1 VILGNPKKSLKNEH
15 IIILTNMT
23 KNLQMKFS
31 SLPPLFIVVLVIGT
45 ALLGYYLFEQV
56 SRNRIR
62 ENAAAQASGAVLEL
76 TQETFDQTIQGEGLV
91 LVEFGAPWC
100 PACRAQAPI
109 IEALAATH
117 AGRARIAKVDVDRS
131 AQIANQ
137 FQIQGIPAII
147 IFKDGSPVR
156 KFVGL
161 TQKDV
166 LAGALNEF
174 ML

>member
-1 VILGNPKKSLKNEH
+1 
-15 IIILTNMT
+15 MT
-23 KNLQMKFS
+23 KSFQTKFS
-31 SLPPLFIVVLVIGT
+31 SLPPLAIVVLVIGM
-45 ALLGYYLFEQV
+45 AMLGYYLFEQV
-56 SRNRIR
+56 SKNRLR
-62 ENAAAQASGAVLEL
+62 ESAAAQSSGAVLEL

-100 PACRAQAPI
+100 AACRAQAPI
-109 IEALAATH
+109 IEELAITHGGNAL
-117 AGRARIAKVDVDRS
+117 IAKVDVDRS
-131 AQIANQ
+131 GQIANQ

-147 IFKDGSPVR
+147 IFKDGAPVR

-174 ML
+174 IL